1 MNPEEYEVMYQVED
15 AHWWYRG
22 MEAITRAVLD
32 RAIGRGRGRRILDA
46 GCGTGGVMSYLSDY
60 GAVTGFDFA
69 TEALRFCQTRR
80 LDRLSRASVLA
91 LPYADASFD
100 LVTSFDVLC
109 ERAVDDDEAALREFA
124 RVLSPPPPLSPP
136 LRGGDEVESGGDA
149 RGSGGGGRLLLRLPA
164 YNWLRG
170 KHDQAVHIRHRYT
183 AREIKRKLRR
193 AGFELER
200 VSYANMLLFPAAV
213 LKRASERMRPG
224 RQTGSDLTLDLGR
237 LNAPLKWLLSL
248 EAPFV
253 ARIGLPFGLTVLA
266 LARRQSG

>member
-46 GCGTGGVMSYLSDY
+46 GCGTGGVMAYLSDY
-60 GAVTGFDFA
+60 GSVTGFDFA
-69 TEALRFCQTRR
+69 AEALRFCQARR

-109 ERAVDDDEAALREFA
+109 ERGVVDDEAALREFA
-124 RVLSPPPPLSPP
+124 RVLWPPPPLSPP
-136 LRGGDEVESGGDA
+136 RSGGD
-149 RGSGGGGRLLLRLPA
+149 RGGGGEGGRLLLRLPA

-170 KHDQAVHIRHRYT
+170 KHDAAAYIRRRYT
-183 AREIKRKLRR
+183 ARELKRKLRQ
-193 AGFELER
+193 ANFELER

-213 LKRASERMRPG
+213 LKRASERILPS
-224 RQTGSDLTLDLGR
+224 RQTGSDLTIDLGA
-237 LNAPLKWLLSL
+237 LNTPLKWILSL
-248 EAPFV
+248 EAPLV
-253 ARIGLPFGLTVLA
+253 ARAGLPFGLTVLA
-266 LARRQSG
+266 LARRKYS